1 MKKILSLPSRS
12 TLKRYVASTTGQT
25 VSSLIKQRLS
35 QEAKNVKNDYER
47 FGSLIVDEMAI
58 KSRGMYNRYA
68 DECLGNVSMNGLEKE
83 VGMEDVLAN
92 RLLCFV
98 FSGLST
104 KMRLPVAY
112 YFTKTLTGDRL
123 HSLTI
128 DVLKEVEKVGFFVIC
143 ISCDNHKIN
152 KKTIFTSIKFIIAKT
167 CDTASSR

>member
-1 MKKILSLPSRS
+1 MSPK
-12 TLKRYVASTTGQT
+12 
-25 VSSLIKQRLS
+25 
-35 QEAKNVKNDYER
+35 AKNVKNDYER

-83 VGMEDVLAN
+83 VGIGMEDVLAN

-112 YFTKTLTGDRL
+112 YFTKALTGDQL

-128 DVLKEVEKVGFFVIC
+128 DVLKEV
-143 ISCDNHKIN
+143 
-152 KKTIFTSIKFIIAKT
+152 KKSRIFCYPHIL
-167 CDTASSR
+167 R